1 MKQYFS
7 ISNWKEFQHYKD
19 RNPPWIKLHNQ
30 LLDNYEFEQ
39 LTDATKGH
47 LLCIWMLASRTNN
60 KLPLDQSWIKRKI
73 GANSPVDLKTLER
86 SGFIELQGVGQSAS
100 MALVSEEERRDRE
113 EERIHST
120 PYQEILNLYHE
131 ILTNN
136 PKVVIYSDERKKK
149 VKKLYN
155 YHDNHKAIEW
165 WENYFNLINESH
177 FLTGKVEGN
186 GRKPFSAD
194 FDWIL
199 NINNFVKITEGK
211 YHE

>member
-1 MKQYFS
+1 MTQYFC
-7 ISNWKEFQHYKD
+7 IKNWDEFQHYKD

-30 LLDNYEFEQ
+30 LLDNYEFEC

-60 KLPLDQSWIKRKI
+60 KIAYDPSWVKRKI
-73 GANSPVDLKTLER
+73 GANSTVDLESLLS
-86 SGFIELQGVGQSAS
+86 SGFIELQGVAQSAS
-100 MALVSEEERRDRE
+100 AMLVSEEESKE
-113 EERIHST
+113 EERRVDI

-131 ILTNN
+131 VLINN
-136 PKVVIYSDERKKK
+136 PKVAIFSDKRKRS

-155 YHDNHKAIEW
+155 HHDKHKNLDW
-165 WENYFNLINESH
+165 WKLYFERIQTSQ
-177 FLTGKVEGN
+177 FLTGQIEGN
-186 GRKPFSAD
+186 GRKPFKAD

-199 NINNFVKITEGK
+199 NIDNFVKIVEGK